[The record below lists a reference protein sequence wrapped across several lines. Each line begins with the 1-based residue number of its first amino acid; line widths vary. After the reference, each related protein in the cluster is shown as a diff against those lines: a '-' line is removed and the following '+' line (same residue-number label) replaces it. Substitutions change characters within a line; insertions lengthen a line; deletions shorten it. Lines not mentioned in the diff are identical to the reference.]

1 MRTYI
6 LKRLLLMVPTLVGI
20 TLLTYAIVRLAP
32 GDPVGAMIRAQ
43 AGNVNPRVFEQE
55 ADRIR
60 ERLGLKDHNLWGDS
74 VPDQIAR
81 LADGKTDAVDEL
93 VRITG
98 ARPGRMPGI
107 WERWWTGRRPETLLG
122 RLDET
127 HAIRTQAAAQLAA
140 LTGEDLGLD
149 AEVWAAWWETGEDAF
164 EESVAEKIEE
174 AIDRLERARHILT
187 APRNK
192 DADPEKMKAATEA
205 AEKDLDKAHETLRR
219 LTEADLPADAGR
231 WRAWWR
237 TNRPSRLIERMAEA
251 EATARKTADGLAR
264 WADED
269 LGIDPAPWHTW
280 WETYRPT
287 FQEAHEEPFKA
298 ALERLRTAHERYV
311 DLEKQRLQQQ
321 QEARRQEREEQEET
335 KPEAGAEA
343 LEAEL
348 RRARQKRADAA
359 EALVEV
365 TGTDLG
371 RSPQGWQLWWEA
383 NRYRIRDEFVDRG
396 ERIVSA
402 FIGYGQWV
410 WHMARGDFGESM
422 QKRTAAGSKD
432 PLDLY
437 VERADVTLV
446 LNVIA
451 QTFIFLIAIPVGLMG
466 ARYSGRLFDRG
477 STVVLLGL
485 WSVPQ
490 VLAGTLLLSLL
501 ARGGIGWEWFPV
513 RGLHSDGS
521 ELMGWFEW
529 FIDTLWH
536 ATLPVACL
544 VYGGLAY
551 LAKLG
556 RASLLENLR
565 ADYVRT
571 ARAKGLPER
580 RVVYHHALR
589 NSLLPMIT
597 TMVMMLPVLLG
608 GSVVVERIFTLPGMG
623 DLLVDAATQRD
634 LAVIMFGTVVY
645 GTLTLLSLLLADVLY
660 AWADPRIRYD

>member
-81 LADGKTDAVDEL
+81 FADGKTDAVDEL
-93 VRITG
+93 VRITD
-98 ARPGRMPGI
+98 ARPGRLPGI
-107 WERWWTGRRPETLLG
+107 WDRWWTGRHPQTLLG
-122 RLDET
+122 RLDQT
-127 HAIRTQAAAQLAA
+127 HAVRTQAADQLAA
-140 LTGEDLGLD
+140 LTDEDVGLD
-149 AEVWAAWWETGEDAF
+149 AEAWAAWWDTGEDAF
-164 EESVAEKIEE
+164 EASVAEKIEE
-174 AIDRLERARHILT
+174 ALDRLERARKILT
-187 APRNK
+187 APRSK
-192 DADPEKMKAATEA
+192 EADPEEVQAATEA
-205 AEKDLDKAHETLRR
+205 AEKDLAEAHQTLRR
-219 LTEADLPADAGR
+219 LTEADLPADASR

-251 EATARKTADGLAR
+251 EETARRTADGLAR
-264 WADED
+264 WAGED

-287 FQEAHEEPFKA
+287 FQQEHEAPFKA
-298 ALERLRTAHERYV
+298 ALERLRTAHERYLE
-311 DLEKQRLQQQ
+311 LEKQRLQQQ
-321 QEARRQEREEQEET
+321 QEARRQKEKEQGAEED
-335 KPEAGAEA
+335 EADRRADAEA
-343 LEAEL
+343 LDADLREARE
-348 RRARQKRADAA
+348 KRAAAA

-365 TGTDLG
+365 TGKDLG
-371 RSPQGWQLWWEA
+371 RSPEGWQLWWEA
-383 NRYRIRDEFVDRG
+383 NRYRIRDDFVDAG
-396 ERIVSA
+396 ERIASA

-410 WHMARGDFGESM
+410 WHMAHGDFGESM
-422 QKRTAAGSKD
+422 QKRTKEGSKD

-437 VERADVTLV
+437 VERADVTLI

-485 WSVPQ
+485 WSIPQ

-521 ELMGWFEW
+521 EEEYAANGTRV
-529 FIDTLWH
+529 IKKDR
-536 ATLPVACL
+536 
-544 VYGGLAY
+544 
-551 LAKLG
+551 LG
-556 RASLLENLR
+556 RPLITQGLN
-565 ADYVRT
+565 YVKQHDGEGH
-571 ARAKGLPER
+571 ARLAIVPKEHYFSFSYNSEESWDG
-580 RVVYHHALR
+580 VVREIDATEARLQSGDHALSKKKR
-589 NSLLPMIT
+589 
-597 TMVMMLPVLLG
+597 
-608 GSVVVERIFTLPGMG
+608 G
-623 DLLVDAATQRD
+623 DAR
-634 LAVIMFGTVVY
+634 
-645 GTLTLLSLLLADVLY
+645 
-660 AWADPRIRYD
+660 

>member
-1 MRTYI
+1 
-6 LKRLLLMVPTLVGI
+6 MVPTLVGI

-55 ADRIR
+55 ADQIR

-93 VRITG
+93 VRITD
-98 ARPGRMPGI
+98 ARPGRLPGI
-107 WERWWTGRRPETLLG
+107 WDRWWTGRHPETLLG
-122 RLDET
+122 RLDEM
-127 HAIRTQAAAQLAA
+127 HAVRSQAAEQLTA
-140 LTGEDLGLD
+140 LTDEDFGPD
-149 AEVWAAWWETGEDAF
+149 PEAWAAWWDTDEDAF
-164 EESVAEKIEE
+164 EASVGEKIEE
-174 AIDRLERARHILT
+174 ALDRLERARKILT
-187 APRNK
+187 APRSK
-192 DADPEKMKAATEA
+192 EADPEEVKAATEA
-205 AEKDLDKAHETLRR
+205 AEKDLDEAHQTLRR
-219 LTEADLPADAGR
+219 LTEADLPADASR

-251 EATARKTADGLAR
+251 EASARTAADGLAR
-264 WADED
+264 WAGED
-269 LGIDPAPWHTW
+269 LGIDPEPWHTW

-287 FQEAHEEPFKA
+287 FQEEHEAPFKA

-311 DLEKQRLQQQ
+311 ELQKQRLQQQ
-321 QEARRQEREEQEET
+321 AAQQQEEARRQEEET
-335 KPEAGAEA
+335 QGAKEVEAKPDADADA
-343 LEAEL
+343 LDAEL
-348 RRARQKRADAA
+348 RDARRARADAA
-359 EALVEV
+359 DALVRV

-371 RSPQGWQLWWEA
+371 RSPEGWQLWWEA
-383 NRYRIRDEFVDRG
+383 NRYRIRDEFVDTG

-410 WHMARGDFGESM
+410 WHMAHGDFGESM
-422 QKRTAAGSKD
+422 QKRTAEGSKD
-432 PLDLY
+432 PFDLY

-446 LNVIA
+446 LNLIA

-521 ELMGWFEW
+521 ELMGPFQW

-634 LAVIMFGTVVY
+634 LQVIMFGTLVY